1 MKAMAKFSLAFLF
14 LKCMNVILK
23 NEGSY
28 VNHPSDPG
36 GETSMG
42 IARMFYPDLD
52 IKNLNR
58 EQAVE
63 IYFDDY
69 WLPMNLTGIYDENL
83 VLQIF
88 DFGINSRSKRYG
100 FNTALK
106 AIQRIVDVEQDGK
119 IGPIT
124 KDAINN
130 YVGDIVY
137 LYINERK
144 KYYFDLAKRKPE
156 MQVFLAGWLKRAE
169 HCKF

>member
-1 MKAMAKFSLAFLF
+1 MKAMAKFSTSFLF
-14 LKCMNVILK
+14 LRCMKVILK
-23 NEGSY
+23 NEGGY
-28 VNHPSDPG
+28 VWHEDDPG
-36 GETSMG
+36 GETNMG
-42 IARMFYPDLD
+42 VARMFYPDLD

-58 EQAVE
+58 EQAIE
-63 IYFDDY
+63 IYYDDY
-69 WLPMNLTGIYDENL
+69 WLPMNLSGIYDENL

-88 DFGINSRSKRYG
+88 DFGVNSRSKRYG

-144 KYYFDLAKRKPE
+144 KYYFDLARRKPE
-156 MQVFLAGWLKRAE
+156 LQVFLTGWLLRAD
-169 HCKF
+169 HTKF

>member
-1 MKAMAKFSLAFLF
+1 MPKFSLAFLF
-14 LKCMNVILK
+14 LRCINVILK
-23 NEGSY
+23 NEGGY
-28 VNHPSDPG
+28 VNHPDDPG

-88 DFGINSRSKRYG
+88 DFGVNTRSKRYG

-106 AIQRIVDVEQDGK
+106 AIQRIVDVQQDGK
-119 IGPIT
+119 LGPIT

-130 YVGDIVY
+130 YIGDIVH
-137 LYINERK
+137 LYIDERK
-144 KYYFDLAKRKPE
+144 KYYFDLTRRKPE
-156 MQVFLAGWLKRAE
+156 LQVFLAGWIKRAE
-169 HCKF
+169 NTKFKT

>member
-1 MKAMAKFSLAFLF
+1 MPKFSTAFLF

-23 NEGSY
+23 NEGGW
-28 VNHPSDPG
+28 VWHEADPG

-58 EQAVE
+58 EQAIE

-69 WLPMNLTGIYDENL
+69 WLPMNLSGIYDHNL

-88 DFGINSRSKRYG
+88 DFGVNTRSRRYG

-106 AIQRIVDVEQDGK
+106 TVQKIVDVVQDGK

-124 KDAINN
+124 KDAINA

-144 KYYFDLAKRKPE
+144 KYYFDLAKRKPDL
-156 MQVFLAGWLKRAE
+156 QVFLAGWLRRAD

>member
-1 MKAMAKFSLAFLF
+1 MAKFSMAFLF
-14 LKCMNVILK
+14 LRCIKVILN
-23 NEGSY
+23 NEGGLADHSD
-28 VNHPSDPG
+28 DPG
-36 GETSMG
+36 KLTNFG
-42 IARMFYPDLD
+42 IATLFYPDLD

-58 EQAVE
+58 EQAIE

-88 DFGINSRSKRYG
+88 DFGVNSRSKRYG
-100 FNTALK
+100 FNSALK

-119 IGPIT
+119 LGPIT

-144 KYYFDLAKRKPE
+144 KYYFDLARRKPKL
-156 MQVFLAGWLKRAE
+156 QVFLNGWIHRAE
-169 HCKF
+169 NTKFKT

>member
-1 MKAMAKFSLAFLF
+1 MAKFSLAFLF
-14 LKCMNVILK
+14 LRCINVILK
-23 NEGSY
+23 NEGGY
-28 VNHPSDPG
+28 VNHPDDPG

-58 EQAVE
+58 EQAIE
-63 IYFDDY
+63 IYFEDY
-69 WLPMNLTGIYDENL
+69 WLPMNLSGIYDENL

-88 DFGINSRSKRYG
+88 DFGVNTRSKRYG

-106 AIQRIVDVEQDGK
+106 AIQRIVDIEQDGQ

-124 KDAINN
+124 KDAINQ
-130 YVGDIVY
+130 YVGDIVS

-144 KYYFDLAKRKPE
+144 KYYFDLVRRKPE
-156 MQVFLAGWLKRAE
+156 MQVFLKGWIHRAE
-169 HCKF
+169 NCKF